1 MPPQLPSDQQRAA
14 VEGALDEI
22 INAIMAHPLW
32 KEPPNQNPMLV
43 EVWDFV
49 MRSRYMLSEYENVK
63 AGRPLRFPDQF
74 QGAGSVVGT
83 GNTGALHVYQDVC
96 SRTMILGMLMKDS
109 SGTIGMLTGEAVPP
123 VDFGPRVMNAV
134 KALQQVCPMEDV
146 MAGMM
151 R

>member
-1 MPPQLPSDQQRAA
+1 LNTHLLLFLFQISNGYIFFLLPLFSLTNPP
-14 VEGALDEI
+14 
-22 INAIMAHPLW
+22 
-32 KEPPNQNPMLV
+32 
-43 EVWDFV
+43 
-49 MRSRYMLSEYENVK
+49 
-63 AGRPLRFPDQF
+63 
-74 QGAGSVVGT
+74 GT